1 MKCAD
6 FIQEL
11 FTLTATY
18 DGDGNGLCGESYEEV
33 VAMLQNEYP
42 ALFEGYKMLKA
53 LDSFLEYGPDI
64 YCEENKEEDNPSLQC
79 RPGHHG
85 QSSLL

>member
-11 FTLTATY
+11 FTLTETY

-42 ALFEGYKMLKA
+42 ALFEGYKMLKGA
-53 LDSFLEYGPDI
+53 E
-64 YCEENKEEDNPSLQC
+64 KK
-79 RPGHHG
+79 
-85 QSSLL
+85 

>member
-1 MKCAD
+1 MKKKFNVNFKAD
-6 FIQEL
+6 IWYYAIEAETQEE
-11 FTLTATY
+11 AIR
-18 DGDGNGLCGESYEEV
+18 
-33 VAMLQNEYP
+33 
-42 ALFEGYKMLKA
+42 KA

-64 YCEENKEEDNPSLQC
+64 YCEESKEEDNPSLQC